1 MEYSDSLAN
10 FLKLVTERSIRH
22 FAKNYPTLTPPTY
35 MVIHGRKYDRVIS
48 DDGQRS
54 AYCWIDTATGGIMKG
69 SWKAVEDKRPRGN
82 IFDADPLKGT
92 NIYGVDYLNIDNSR
106 FQEVK

>member
-1 MEYSDSLAN
+1 MNYDEALAN
-10 FLKLVTERSIRH
+10 FLKLVTERAFRH
-22 FAKNYPTLTPPTY
+22 YAKSGFSNVPVYFV
-35 MVIHGRKYDRVIS
+35 MHGRKYDRVIS
-48 DDGQRS
+48 DNGQRS

-106 FQEVK
+106 FQERQ